1 MSITDLRHRTEADG
15 AAPYGL
21 GPAAP
26 RRGMDAEARSTG
38 IEQHLWV
45 CCTLAF
51 FLLVLSVGGTPRY
64 GSYGDGLL
72 ELVSLPV
79 IFIATLRL
87 SGQASSALRL
97 AAFAICG
104 AILLLPLVQLIPLPP
119 VIWTSFPGRDFV
131 VETFQA
137 AGLDVPWMAL
147 SLSPPATL
155 RGFLSLF
162 PPLAMFLAT
171 LTLTH
176 QERRLATLII
186 IAFGIASVVL
196 GLGQIASGPT
206 SSLRIYEVTNNY
218 SAVGFFANRN
228 HYAALLYCVMPMTAA
243 WMIHLVQ
250 TRGVEKW
257 TSVAMTIVI
266 YSSLILGLGIATSR
280 AGIVLAMLAI
290 FASLSLAWR
299 GRTQEARS
307 SGSKMLFIAGAV
319 GIFAVLQF
327 GLAGILSRLDSDP
340 LEEGRLA
347 IAKVSLRAAASV
359 FPVGSGFG
367 SFVPYYAM
375 FETPGDVGVNYVNHA
390 HNDWL
395 ELWLEGGV
403 PALLVIL
410 AFLAWLAVGIGR
422 TWRQGGGL
430 DWLLARAASISIVLL
445 LLHSVV
451 DYPLR
456 TTALASLFAF
466 CCALILD
473 LPKGT
478 ARRTRRVRVR
488 RREEPSLSEVEPG
501 LVAAGPDWEAVAN
514 AAQEEPVRPYS
525 SKTGRFQ

>member
-1 MSITDLRHRTEADG
+1 MSMTDLQYQAEADR
-15 AAPYGL
+15 AAPYGQ

-26 RRGMDAEARSTG
+26 RHGADVEARSTAV
-38 IEQHLWV
+38 ERHLWV
-45 CCTLAF
+45 CCALLF
-51 FLLVLSVGGTPRY
+51 FLLVLGVGGTPRY

-72 ELVSLPV
+72 ELLSLPI
-79 IFIATLRL
+79 IFIAMLRL
-87 SGQASSALRL
+87 AGQASNAVRV

-104 AILLLPLVQLIPLPP
+104 AILLLPLIQLIPLPP
-119 VIWTSFPGRDFV
+119 VIWTSFPGREFV
-131 VETFQA
+131 VETFRA
-137 AGLDVPWMAL
+137 ANIDIPWMAL

-196 GLGQIASGPT
+196 GLGQIAAGPA
-206 SSLRIYEVTNNY
+206 SSLRLYEVTNNY

-228 HYAALLYCVMPMTAA
+228 HYAALLYCVMPLTAA

-307 SGSKMLFIAGAV
+307 SASKMLFIAGAV

-347 IAKVSLRAAASV
+347 IAKVTLRAAASV

-367 SFVPYYAM
+367 SFVPYYSM
-375 FETPGDVGVNYVNHA
+375 FETPRDIGANYVNHA

-403 PALLVIL
+403 PTLLIIL
-410 AFLAWLAVGIGR
+410 AFLAWLAVSVIR
-422 TWRQGGGL
+422 AWRQGGGL

-445 LLHSVV
+445 LLHSLV

-473 LPKGT
+473 LPKET

-488 RREEPSLSEVEPG
+488 RREDPSLSEVQP
-501 LVAAGPDWEAVAN
+501 VAVTAGSDWKAATNVAT
-514 AAQEEPVRPYS
+514 EEEVRPYS
-525 SKTGRFQ
+525 TRTGRFQ

>member
-1 MSITDLRHRTEADG
+1 MEADG
-15 AAPYGL
+15 AVPY
-21 GPAAP
+21 A
-26 RRGMDAEARSTG
+26 RDATASVSRSTG
-38 IEQHLWV
+38 FERHLWV

-51 FLLVLSVGGTPRY
+51 FVLVLGVGGTPRY

-72 ELVSLPV
+72 ELLSLPM
-79 IFIATLRL
+79 IFFATLRL
-87 SGQASSALRL
+87 ARQPSGFARTS
-97 AAFAICG
+97 AFAICG
-104 AILLLPLVQLIPLPP
+104 AILLLPLIQLIPLPP
-119 VIWTSFPGRDFV
+119 FVWTSFPGRQFV
-131 VETFQA
+131 DEAFRA
-137 AGLDVPWMAL
+137 ANIEAPWMAL

-176 QERRLATLII
+176 QERRIATLII

-196 GLGQIASGPT
+196 GLGQIASGPG
-206 SSLRIYEVTNNY
+206 SSLRIYEVTNAY

-228 HYAALLYCVMPMTAA
+228 HYAALLYCVMPLTAA

-290 FASLSLAWR
+290 LASLSLAWR
-299 GRTQEARS
+299 GRTQEARGS
-307 SGSKMLFIAGAV
+307 ASKMLFIAGAV

-347 IAKVSLRAAASV
+347 IAKVTWRAAASV
-359 FPVGSGFG
+359 FPLGSGFG

-375 FETPGDVGVNYVNHA
+375 FETPRDIGVNYVNHA

-403 PALLVIL
+403 PALLIIV
-410 AFLAWLAVGIGR
+410 AFLAWLALGIGR
-422 TWRQGGGL
+422 TWRQSGGL
-430 DWLLARAASISIVLL
+430 DWLLARAASISIILL
-445 LLHSVV
+445 LLHSLV

-456 TTALASLFAF
+456 TFALASFFAF

-473 LPKGT
+473 LPKET
-478 ARRTRRVRVR
+478 ARRSKRVRGR
-488 RREEPSLSEVEPG
+488 RRADPSLSEVRP
-501 LVAAGPDWEAVAN
+501 VAAVEGTEWRPVAD
-514 AAQEEPVRPYS
+514 AANEEEVRPYS
-525 SKTGRFQ
+525 TKTGRFQ

>member
-1 MSITDLRHRTEADG
+1 MTIDHKVASA
-15 AAPYGL
+15 
-21 GPAAP
+21 
-26 RRGMDAEARSTG
+26 AEAYPAR
-38 IEQHLWV
+38 IERQLWV

-51 FLLVLSVGGTPRY
+51 LVVVLGVGGTPRY
-64 GSYGDGLL
+64 GSYGDTIL
-72 ELVSLPV
+72 ELASLPI
-79 IFIATLRL
+79 IFIAALHLARQKPL
-87 SGQASSALRL
+87 SIGRIV
-97 AAFAICG
+97 AFALCG
-104 AILLLPLVQLIPLPP
+104 AILLLPLLQLIPLPP
-119 VIWTSFPGRDFV
+119 VIWTSFPGRGFV
-131 VETFQA
+131 VETFGA
-137 AGLDVPWMAL
+137 AGIEPPWMAL

-196 GLGQIASGPT
+196 GLGQIAGGPT
-206 SSLRIYEVTNNY
+206 SSLRIYDVTNSY

-228 HYAALLYCVMPMTAA
+228 HYAALLYSVMPITAA

-250 TRGVEKW
+250 TQGVQKW

-290 FASLSLAWR
+290 LASLSLAWR
-299 GRTQEARS
+299 RPVQETRGGA
-307 SGSKMLFIAGAV
+307 SKIVFIAGAV
-319 GIFAVLQF
+319 GVFAVLQF
-327 GLAGILSRLDSDP
+327 GLAGILSRLDNDP

-347 IAKVSLRAAASV
+347 IAQVTLRAAASV
-359 FPVGSGFG
+359 FPTGSGIG

-375 FETPGDVGVNYVNHA
+375 FETPKEIGASYVNHA

-403 PALLVIL
+403 PALLIVG
-410 AFLAWLAVGIGR
+410 AFLAWLAVNIGR
-422 TWRQGGGL
+422 SWKPGESL
-430 DWLLARAASISIVLL
+430 DWLLARAASISIILL
-445 LLHSVV
+445 LLHSLV

-456 TTALASLFAF
+456 TTALAAFFAF

-473 LPKGT
+473 LPRET
-478 ARRTRRVRVR
+478 PRRSRRVRAR
-488 RREEPSLSEVEPG
+488 RREEPSVPDIPPLPAVGRTEWGATAS
-501 LVAAGPDWEAVAN
+501 LVN
-514 AAQEEPVRPYS
+514 EEETRPYS
-525 SKTGRFQ
+525 TKSGRFQ